1 MKKHRQ
7 FRLIAMTAIAL
18 AAIVSAVAAAAADE
32 SASQAGENVAVEGQ
46 FIRVAE
52 NAEGWVVMGYTIA
65 NDSVGQEWMLLNVGL
80 TVQGEDKEQTLY
92 RDDITLVTPDHG
104 VLTLPSQE
112 DANKAAGELDALN
125 ARSNMITES
134 INYFPPAA
142 TIPCRIGFFADAAQ
156 AGRTLAYDQVSLN
169 SRRACV
175 GRIYFQVP
183 GGIKLGLYNL
193 DVQFEGGVVRVP
205 FKIMTKE
212 EAKEFEKQWKQERK
226 ESKTK

>member
-1 MKKHRQ
+1 MKKQ
-7 FRLIAMTAIAL
+7 QPFRLASAIA
-18 AAIVSAVAAAAADE
+18 IVVAVLGSAMPAAAEDE
-32 SASQAGENVAVEGQ
+32 SASKAGENVAVEGQ

-80 TVQGEDKEQTLY
+80 TVQGEDKEQVLY
-92 RDDITLVTPDHG
+92 RDDITLVTPDG
-104 VLTLPSQE
+104 EVLALPSQE
-112 DANKAAGELDALN
+112 AFNKAAGTLDALD
-125 ARSNMITES
+125 ARANMVTES
-134 INYFPPAA
+134 INYFPPDA
-142 TIPCRIGFFADAAQ
+142 TIPCRLGFFADAAQ

-175 GRIYFQVP
+175 GRLYFQVP

-193 DVQFEGGVVRVP
+193 DVQFEGGVVRLP

-212 EAKEFEKQWKQERK
+212 EAKEFEQQWKQERK
-226 ESKTK
+226 ESKKH

>member
-1 MKKHRQ
+1 MKQQHSIWCISA
-7 FRLIAMTAIAL
+7 LAVAL
-18 AAIVSAVAAAAADE
+18 AAVGSGVPAAAEDE
-32 SASQAGENVAVEGQ
+32 SASQAGENVAIEGQ

-52 NAEGWVVMGYTIA
+52 DAEGWVVMGYTIA

-80 TVQGEDKEQTLY
+80 TVQGEDKEQALY
-92 RDDITLVTPDHG
+92 RDDITLVTPDHE

-112 DANKAAGELDALN
+112 AFNKAAGTLQALDAR
-125 ARSNMITES
+125 ANMITES

-142 TIPCRIGFFADAAQ
+142 TIPCRIGFFADASE

-212 EAKEFEKQWKQERK
+212 EAKEFEQQWKEERK
-226 ESKTK
+226 ESKKK